1 MCGLVRVPN
10 WRIASPTSRADLP
23 AVFLGWKLDLPGPW
37 DPSYFA
43 ARSSIEQAGFFRQAW
58 SAGARRSLPAGT
70 EVWLVVQDRRRRGL
84 AGHGVTAADP
94 HPAGSG
100 DVSGSG
106 DLSGSGGATGSGPG
120 QDRMQVLV
128 DFDALLPEGEQIPLT
143 ELERRVPG
151 VHWNTVRSGV
161 NVPAEAV
168 PLLRALWAATVP
180 PAADPTAPVPG
191 TLPAEA
197 FGSTRVNRYE
207 QDPEARRL
215 CLAFHGTACAACG
228 FSFEAVF
235 GRSGNDLIQVHHLVP
250 GIDLEPGY
258 ELDPVADLVPLCPNC
273 HAMSH
278 RGIPVPYT
286 TAELRRMIG
295 EHGHLTGKS
304 PSPRELQAQR
314 DAATILG
321 LG

>member
-1 MCGLVRVPN
+1 MCGSARVLN
-10 WRIASPTSRADLP
+10 WRTASPTSRADLP
-23 AVFLGWKLDLPGPW
+23 AVFLGWKLDLPAPW

-43 ARSSIEQAGFFRQAW
+43 ARSSIEQTGFFRQAW
-58 SAGARRSLPAGT
+58 AIGARRSLPAGT

-94 HPAGSG
+94 RPPDRVAEPGAGTL
-100 DVSGSG
+100 D
-106 DLSGSGGATGSGPG
+106 TGSGRG
-120 QDRMQVLV
+120 AAQDQLQVLV

-143 ELERRVPG
+143 ELEDRIPA

-168 PLLRALWAATVP
+168 PQLRALWAATVP

-197 FGSTRVNRYE
+197 LGNTRVNRYE
-207 QDPEARRL
+207 HDPEARRL
-215 CLAFHGTACAACG
+215 CLAFHGPACAACG
-228 FSFEAVF
+228 FSFETVF

-295 EHGHLTGKS
+295 DHGHLAGKS